1 MISGFLITG
10 LLVDELE
17 GTGSISFGSFYARRV
32 RRLLPMAA
40 LVLIAVAVG
49 MEFFTPP
56 VFRPA
61 VRFDAL
67 SAAFYYSNWQ
77 FAFESVNYLT
87 FGGAQ
92 NPVLHYWSLSVE
104 EQFYLF
110 WPFLLLAAV
119 KLRRKGRAARRVRL
133 RLRGRRGLRRRGLA
147 RVLGRRDRR
156 AARPRVLRDDDARLG
171 VRRRR
176 ARSRSEPR
184 TCDGSRRSPP
194 RRPGSP
200 GC

>member
-1 MISGFLITG
+1 
-10 LLVDELE
+10 
-17 GTGSISFGSFYARRV
+17 
-32 RRLLPMAA
+32 MAA

-77 FAFESVNYLT
+77 FALESVNYLT

-104 EQFYLF
+104 EQFYLV
-110 WPFLLLAAV
+110 WPLLLLAAV
-119 KLRRKGRAARRVRL
+119 KLRRKGRPARRVRL
-133 RLRGRRGLRRRGLA
+133 RCAIVVACVGASVA
-147 RVLGRRDRR
+147 RVLLVETAAQPAIAYFETTTRVWEFAAGAAIALGASYLRRIPLGRRR
-156 AARPRVLRDDDARLG
+156 
-171 VRRRR
+171 
-176 ARSRSEPR
+176 
-184 TCDGSRRSPP
+184 

-200 GC
+200 ASLMLAAAAVVQRPDDGVPGYRGARCPSSARCS